1 LFTFCLQGIL
11 FSLACL
17 VSDLPRY
24 IAFYAEGRKQM
35 SDELKRTL
43 SLPDSISIVAGSMI
57 GCGIFI
63 VSCDIAKQVHSA
75 ILLLAVWLLAG
86 FVSYCG
92 AIAYGELAANI
103 PDEGGQYMY
112 LKKIFNDKIAFLFGW
127 TLFLVIQ
134 GGTIA
139 AICVAFAKFAGLLCH
154 HISPEI
160 YLFTLGPIHFSTQQ
174 LFGTITLLFLTF
186 INSRGIEYGI
196 ITQNLFTVTK
206 LLSIAAIILCGA
218 VFGLNWNV
226 IHANFAPSTFSFHLS
241 DIATISTATVGALF
255 ASISWNNITFIAGE
269 IKEPEKNVKKSLK
282 YGVGMVVILYL
293 LVNIIYTIST
303 PISAIQNAPNE
314 IVAAVSM
321 STIFGEMGR
330 KVIAVI
336 IMISAFGCANGM
348 VLAGA
353 RVYYKMAKDRLFFR
367 NLAFINRRTKVPEN
381 ALWVQC
387 AWICALIVWGNYT
400 QLLDFVIFA
409 SLIFYVITMVG
420 IFVYRKK
427 FPQSDQTLR
436 IKSFYAITFI
446 VISTYIIGCLAIN
459 KPATTLPG
467 LIITL
472 AGLPVYFLWNRAKEK
487 AAAERL
493 SNNKQTP
500 VATPPIEVKMK

>member
-1 LFTFCLQGIL
+1 
-11 FSLACL
+11 
-17 VSDLPRY
+17 
-24 IAFYAEGRKQM
+24 M
-35 SDELKRTL
+35 SNELKRTL

-63 VSCDIAKQVHSA
+63 VSCDIAKQVGSA
-75 ILLLAVWLLAG
+75 ILILAVWILAG

-112 LKKIFNDKIAFLFGW
+112 LKKIFNDKLAFLFGW

-139 AICVAFAKFAGLLCH
+139 AISVAFAKFTGLLFPVISAH
-154 HISPEI
+154 HI
-160 YLFTLGPIHFSTQQ
+160 LFQLGPIHFSTQQ
-174 LFGTITLLFLTF
+174 LFGLITILTLTY

-218 VFGLNWNV
+218 FFGLNWNV
-226 IHANFAPSTFSFHLS
+226 IHSNFALSTFSFHFG
-241 DIATISTATVGALF
+241 DIVKISTATVGALF

-269 IKEPEKNVKKSLK
+269 IKEPEKNVKKSLAI
-282 YGVGMVVILYL
+282 GVGMVVILYV

-303 PISAIQNAPNE
+303 PLSAIQNAPDE
-314 IVAAVSM
+314 IVAAASM
-321 STIFGEMGR
+321 SMIFGEIGR

-348 VLAGA
+348 VMAGA

-367 NLAFINRRTKVPEN
+367 NLAVINRRTKVPTN
-381 ALWVQC
+381 SLWLQC
-387 AWICALIVWGNYT
+387 AWISALILWGNYT

-427 FPQSDQTLR
+427 FPQSNKALR
-436 IKSFYAITFI
+436 INNFYAITFI
-446 VISTYIIGCLAIN
+446 VIATYIIGCLAIY

-467 LIITL
+467 FLITL
-472 AGLPVYFLWNRAKEK
+472 AGLPVYFFWNRAKEK
-487 AAAERL
+487 ATVQRLNANAKAAV
-493 SNNKQTP
+493 SN
-500 VATPPIEVKMK
+500 PIEAEIAN

>member
-1 LFTFCLQGIL
+1 
-11 FSLACL
+11 
-17 VSDLPRY
+17 
-24 IAFYAEGRKQM
+24 M
-35 SDELKRTL
+35 SNEMKRTL
-43 SLPDSISIVAGSMI
+43 SLTDSISIVAGSMI

-75 ILLLAVWLLAG
+75 PLLLAVWALAG

-112 LKKIFNDKIAFLFGW
+112 LKTIFNDKLAFLFGW

-139 AICVAFAKFAGLLCH
+139 AICVAFAKFAGLLTH
-154 HISPEI
+154 YISPHL
-160 YLFTLGPIHFSTQQ
+160 YLFQLGPIHFSTQQ
-174 LFGTITLLFLTF
+174 LFGVITLLALTW

-196 ITQNLFTVTK
+196 ITQNLFTAAK
-206 LLSIAAIILCGA
+206 LLSIVGIVLCGA
-218 VFGLNWNV
+218 IFGLNWNV
-226 IHANFAPSTFSFHLS
+226 IHANFAPSTFNFHLS

-282 YGVGMVVILYL
+282 YGVGMVIILYL
-293 LVNIIYTIST
+293 MVNVIYTVST
-303 PISAIQNAPNE
+303 PITAIQTAPNE

-321 STIFGEMGR
+321 SAIFGDIGR
-330 KVIAVI
+330 KIIAVI

-348 VLAGA
+348 IMAGA

-367 NLAFINRRTKVPEN
+367 NMAFINRKTKVPEN
-381 ALWVQC
+381 SLWVQC
-387 AWICALIVWGNYT
+387 AWVCALIVWGNYT

-409 SLIFYVITMVG
+409 SLIFYVLTIAG
-420 IFVYRKK
+420 IFFHRKK
-427 FPQSDQTLR
+427 FPQSDKSLR
-436 IKSFYAITFI
+436 IHNFYPVTFI
-446 VISTYIIGCLAIN
+446 VISTYIIGCLALN

-467 LIITL
+467 LVITL
-472 AGLPVYFLWNRAKEK
+472 TGLPVYFLWNKAKEK
-487 AAAERL
+487 ATLERL
-493 SNNKQTP
+493 SLTSNPAVSN
-500 VATPPIEVKMK
+500 PIETETVNSK

>member
-1 LFTFCLQGIL
+1 
-11 FSLACL
+11 
-17 VSDLPRY
+17 
-24 IAFYAEGRKQM
+24 M
-35 SDELKRTL
+35 SNEMKRTL
-43 SLPDSISIVAGSMI
+43 SLADSISIVAGSMI

-63 VSCDIAKQVHSA
+63 VSCDIAQQVHSA
-75 ILLLAVWLLAG
+75 ILLLAVWVLAG

-154 HISPEI
+154 HISPHL
-160 YLFTLGPIHFSTQQ
+160 YLFQLGPIHFSTQQ
-174 LFGTITLLFLTF
+174 LFGIITLLALTF

-196 ITQNLFTVTK
+196 ITQNLFTATK
-206 LLSIAAIILCGA
+206 LLSIAAIIICGA
-218 VFGLNWNV
+218 IFGLNWNV
-226 IHANFAPSTFSFHLS
+226 IHANFAPSTFTFHLS

-282 YGVGMVVILYL
+282 YGVGMVVLLYV

-303 PISAIQNAPNE
+303 PMSAIQNAPNE

-321 STIFGEMGR
+321 SAMFGEVGR
-330 KVIAVI
+330 KIIAVI

-348 VLAGA
+348 IMAGA

-367 NLAFINRRTKVPEN
+367 NMAFINRKTKVPEN
-381 ALWVQC
+381 SLWVQC
-387 AWICALIVWGNYT
+387 AWVCALILWGNYT
-400 QLLDFVIFA
+400 QLLGFVIFA
-409 SLIFYVITMVG
+409 SLIFYVITIAG
-420 IFVYRKK
+420 IFYHRKK
-427 FPQSDQTLR
+427 FPQSDKSLR
-436 IKSFYAITFI
+436 IHNFYPISFI

-459 KPATTLPG
+459 KSATTLPG
-467 LIITL
+467 LAITL
-472 AGLPVYFLWNRAKEK
+472 AGLPVYYFWNKAKQK
-487 AAAERL
+487 AAQERFSSL
-493 SNNKQTP
+493 STP
-500 VATPPIEVKMK
+500 AMSNPIEAEAEAATVNNN

>member
-1 LFTFCLQGIL
+1 
-11 FSLACL
+11 
-17 VSDLPRY
+17 
-24 IAFYAEGRKQM
+24 M
-35 SDELKRTL
+35 SNELKRTL
-43 SLPDSISIVAGSMI
+43 SLPDSISMVAGSMI
-57 GCGIFI
+57 GCGIFL
-63 VSCDIAKQVHSA
+63 VSADISRQVKSA
-75 ILLLAVWLLAG
+75 PLLLAVWILAG
-86 FVSYCG
+86 FVSFCG

-139 AICVAFAKFAGLLCH
+139 AISVAFAKFTGLLIPAISSH
-154 HISPEI
+154 HI
-160 YLFTLGPIHFSTQQ
+160 LFQLGVIHFSTQQ
-174 LFGTITLLFLTF
+174 LFGVLTILALTY
-186 INSRGIEYGI
+186 INSCGIEYGI

-218 VFGLNWNV
+218 FFGLNWNV
-226 IHANFAPSTFSFHLS
+226 IHANFALSNFSFHLS

-269 IKEPEKNVKKSLK
+269 IKDPEKNVKKALA
-282 YGVGMVVILYL
+282 YGVGMVVLLYV
-293 LVNIIYTIST
+293 LVNVIYVVST
-303 PISAIQNAPNE
+303 PLSAIQAAPDD

-321 STIFGEMGR
+321 NTMFGEIGR

-348 VLAGA
+348 VMAGA

-367 NLAFINRRTKVPEN
+367 NLAVINRKTKVPVN
-381 ALWVQC
+381 SLWFQC
-387 AWICALIVWGNYT
+387 AWISALIVWGNYT

-409 SLIFYVITMVG
+409 SLIFYVITMIG

-427 FPQSDQTLR
+427 FPESNKALR
-436 IKSFYAITFI
+436 INSFFAITFI
-446 VISTYIIGCLAIN
+446 VISTYIIGCLAIY
-459 KPATTLPG
+459 KPLTTLPG
-467 LIITL
+467 LAITL

-487 AAAERL
+487 AAIERL
-493 SNNKQTP
+493 SNTKQT
-500 VATPPIEVKMK
+500 VVSNPIEAETVGS

>member
-1 LFTFCLQGIL
+1 
-11 FSLACL
+11 
-17 VSDLPRY
+17 
-24 IAFYAEGRKQM
+24 M
-35 SDELKRTL
+35 SNELKRTL

-63 VSCDIAKQVHSA
+63 VSCDISKQVQSA
-75 ILLLAVWLLAG
+75 ALLLIVWILAG

-112 LKKIFNDKIAFLFGW
+112 LKKIYNDKLAFLFGW

-139 AICVAFAKFAGLLCH
+139 AICVAFAKFTGLLVPFV
-154 HISPEI
+154 SPTH
-160 YLFTLGPIHFSTQQ
+160 YLFHFGPIHFSTQQ
-174 LFGTITLLFLTF
+174 LFGTLTILALTY

-206 LLSIAAIILCGA
+206 LLSIAAIIICGA
-218 VFGLNWNV
+218 IFGFNLDV
-226 IHANFAPSTFSFHLS
+226 IHSNFTHSTFAFHLS
-241 DIATISTATVGALF
+241 DIAKISTATVGALF

-269 IKEPEKNVKKSLK
+269 IKEPEKNVKKALA
-282 YGVGMVVILYL
+282 YGVGMVVCLYV

-303 PISAIQNAPNE
+303 PLSAIQQAPNE
-314 IVAAVSM
+314 IVAAVAM
-321 STIFGEMGR
+321 STIFGEIGR

-367 NLAFINRRTKVPEN
+367 NLAVINRQTKVPVN
-381 ALWVQC
+381 SLWLQC
-387 AWICALIVWGNYT
+387 AWISALILWGNYT

-427 FPQSDQTLR
+427 YPESNKALR
-436 IKSFYAITFI
+436 INNFYAVSFI
-446 VISTYIIGCLAIN
+446 VISTYIIGCLAVY

-467 LIITL
+467 LAITL
-472 AGLPVYFLWNRAKEK
+472 AGLPVYFFWNKAREK
-487 AAAERL
+487 ATLERL
-493 SNNKQTP
+493 SAKAKPAVSN
-500 VATPPIEVKMK
+500 PIEAEIMK

>member
-1 LFTFCLQGIL
+1 
-11 FSLACL
+11 
-17 VSDLPRY
+17 
-24 IAFYAEGRKQM
+24 M

-43 SLPDSISIVAGSMI
+43 SLPDSISLVAGSMI
-57 GCGIFI
+57 GCGIFL
-63 VSCDIAKQVHSA
+63 VSADISRQVHSA
-75 ILLLAVWLLAG
+75 FLLLLVWILAG

-112 LKKIFNDKIAFLFGW
+112 LKKIYNDKVAFLFGW

-139 AICVAFAKFAGLLCH
+139 AISIAVAKFSGLLIPAISAQ
-154 HISPEI
+154 HI
-160 YLFTLGPIHFSTQQ
+160 LFHLGPISFSTQQ
-174 LFGTITLLFLTF
+174 LFGVFTIILLTY
-186 INSRGIEYGI
+186 INSRGIESGI

-206 LLSIAAIILCGA
+206 LLSIAAIIVCGL
-218 VFGLNWNV
+218 VFGLNWDV
-226 IHANFAPSTFSFHLS
+226 IHANFALSTLSFHLS
-241 DIATISTATVGALF
+241 DIATVSTATVGALF

-269 IKEPEKNVKKSLK
+269 IKEPEKNVKKALA
-282 YGVGMVVILYL
+282 YGVGMVVALYV
-293 LVNIIYTIST
+293 LVNMIYVIST
-303 PISAIQNAPNE
+303 PIAAIQNAPDD
-314 IVAAVSM
+314 IVAATSM
-321 STIFGEMGR
+321 GIIFGDIGR

-348 VLAGA
+348 VMAGA

-367 NLAFINRRTKVPEN
+367 NLAVINRRTKVPVN
-381 ALWVQC
+381 SLWFQC
-387 AWICALIVWGNYT
+387 AWIIALIAWGNYT

-427 FPQSDQTLR
+427 FPESDKALR
-436 IKSFYAITFI
+436 INSFFAITFI

-459 KPATTLPG
+459 KSATTLPG

-472 AGLPVYFLWNRAKEK
+472 AGLPVYFLWSKAKEK
-487 AAAERL
+487 AALERM
-493 SNNKQTP
+493 NRVKP
-500 VATPPIEVKMK
+500 VSPVVVEEAVEV